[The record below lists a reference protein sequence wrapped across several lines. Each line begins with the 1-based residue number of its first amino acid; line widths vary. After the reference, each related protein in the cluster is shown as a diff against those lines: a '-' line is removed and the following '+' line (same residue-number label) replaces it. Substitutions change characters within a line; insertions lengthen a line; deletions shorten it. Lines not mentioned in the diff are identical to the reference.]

1 MLKQRKSIVGL
12 DIGSSC
18 IKAVELTREKY
29 DRVITGY
36 AQIDVPN
43 EAARQ
48 DAIAEL
54 MRAAKFRSK
63 RVATAVSGKNV
74 IFRYISMAEM
84 SDDKLLQAV
93 RMEAD
98 KYIPFDVSEVELDAQ
113 KIGAGVDAAG
123 KPDMKVLLIAA
134 KKSIVA
140 DHARILTEL
149 GLQPISVGVD
159 GFALGNAWELGDQVN
174 PGIQDPGRTV
184 SLIDIGATKSS
195 INILRDNISCFA
207 REVPMGG
214 QDLTNAIAR
223 RLGVEPAQ
231 AESDEARS
239 WRTAQ
244 HRAGGHE
251 PGARGPR
258 QRDQPVLRL
267 LRESVRW
274 RSAGS
279 VAHRWHGAAAVPRG
293 ELREDLRE
301 AHQDVESD
309 RRLEGEVGQRR
320 RRGSQHAGTAARG
333 GARPGRCI
341 LRSSP

>member
-43 EAARQ
+43 EASRQ

-84 SDDKLLQAV
+84 SDDKLLHAV

-113 KIGAGVDAAG
+113 KIGNGLDANG

-149 GLQPISVGVD
+149 GLQPVAVGVD
-159 GFALGNAWELGDQVN
+159 GFALGNAWELGDLVN

-195 INILRDNISCFA
+195 INILRDNVSCFA

-231 AESDEARS
+231 AEAMKRDPGEQLSIVQEATSQVLEDLGNEINLSFDFFENQFDGEVQEVWLTGGSALLPFLEESFEKIFEKRTKTWNPIEGLKVKSDNVDVEALN
-239 WRTAQ
+239 TLAPQ
-244 HRAGGHE
+244 LA
-251 PGARGPR
+251 
-258 QRDQPVLRL
+258 
-267 LRESVRW
+267 
-274 RSAGS
+274 
-279 VAHRWHGAAAVPRG
+279 VALGLAAA
-293 ELREDLRE
+293 
-301 AHQDVESD
+301 S
-309 RRLEGEVGQRR
+309 
-320 RRGSQHAGTAARG
+320 
-333 GARPGRCI
+333 
-341 LRSSP
+341 

>member
-12 DIGSSC
+12 DIGTSC

-149 GLQPISVGVD
+149 GLQPVSVGVD

-231 AESDEARS
+231 AEAMKRDPGEQLSIVQEATSQVLEDLGNEINLSFDFFENQFDGEVQEVWLTGGSALLPFLEESFEKIFEKRTKTWNPIEGLKVKSDNVDVEALN
-239 WRTAQ
+239 TLAPQ
-244 HRAGGHE
+244 LA
-251 PGARGPR
+251 
-258 QRDQPVLRL
+258 
-267 LRESVRW
+267 
-274 RSAGS
+274 
-279 VAHRWHGAAAVPRG
+279 VALGLAAA
-293 ELREDLRE
+293 
-301 AHQDVESD
+301 S
-309 RRLEGEVGQRR
+309 
-320 RRGSQHAGTAARG
+320 
-333 GARPGRCI
+333 
-341 LRSSP
+341 

>member
-48 DAIAEL
+48 EAIAEL

-84 SDDKLLQAV
+84 SEDKLLQAV
-93 RMEAD
+93 RLEAD

-231 AESDEARS
+231 AEAMKRDPGEQLSIVQEATSQVLEDLGNEINLSFDFFENQFDGEVQEVWLTGGSALLPFLEESFEKIFEKRTKTWNPIEGLKVKSDNVDVEALN
-239 WRTAQ
+239 TLAPQ
-244 HRAGGHE
+244 LA
-251 PGARGPR
+251 
-258 QRDQPVLRL
+258 
-267 LRESVRW
+267 
-274 RSAGS
+274 
-279 VAHRWHGAAAVPRG
+279 VALGLAAA
-293 ELREDLRE
+293 
-301 AHQDVESD
+301 S
-309 RRLEGEVGQRR
+309 
-320 RRGSQHAGTAARG
+320 
-333 GARPGRCI
+333 
-341 LRSSP
+341 

>member
-48 DAIAEL
+48 EAIAEL

-84 SDDKLLQAV
+84 SEDKLLQAV
-93 RMEAD
+93 RLEAD

-113 KIGAGVDAAG
+113 KIGNGTDANG
-123 KPDMKVLLIAA
+123 KPDMKVLLVAA
-134 KKSIVA
+134 KKTIVA

-149 GLQPISVGVD
+149 GLQPASVGVD
-159 GFALGNAWELGDQVN
+159 GFALGNAWELGDLVN

-184 SLIDIGATKSS
+184 ALIDIGATKAS

-223 RLGVEPAQ
+223 RLGIEPAQ
-231 AESDEARS
+231 AETLKRDPGEQLAVVQEATS
-239 WRTAQ
+239 Q
-244 HRAGGHE
+244 
-251 PGARGPR
+251 
-258 QRDQPVLRL
+258 VL
-267 LRESVRW
+267 
-274 RSAGS
+274 
-279 VAHRWHGAAAVPRG
+279 
-293 ELREDLRE
+293 EDLGNEINLSFDFFENQFDGEVQEVWLTGGSALLPFLEESFEKIFEKRTKTWNPIE
-301 AHQDVESD
+301 GLKVKADNVDVEA
-309 RRLEGEVGQRR
+309 LNQLAPQLAVALGL
-320 RRGSQHAGTAARG
+320 AAS
-333 GARPGRCI
+333 I
-341 LRSSP
+341 